1 MKYLPTF
8 EGFINENRED
18 FIDIEADPK
27 LAAQDKIQILAHS
40 LASNIGTGFTPKE
53 FGEYIEDYFK
63 NPDEYDIDTE
73 SQYYEAI
80 EAAWNEIA
88 DEARRPVW
96 QKGTVER
103 SPIFKAYKRFV

>member
-1 MKYLPTF
+1 MYRHKNMTKK
-8 EGFINENRED
+8 E
-18 FIDIEADPK
+18 K
-27 LAAQDKIQILAHS
+27 QILIDSAKT
-40 LASNIGTGFTPKE
+40 LATNIGTGFTPKE

-80 EAAWNEIA
+80 EAAWSEIA

-96 QKGTVER
+96 QKVTVEA
-103 SPIFKAYKRFV
+103 SSIFKAYEKFR